1 MIEQITVKNFK
12 SLADVTINFS
22 KFNCFVGM
30 NGAGKTTVLQA
41 LDFISQQMRGNISA
55 WLDELGWS
63 AKDLA
68 YKGPSAPKLPSTI
81 LDVRYRLKNGDLL
94 RWTGFFSR
102 THLQMITEIAEVM
115 GEKRKVIFR
124 TTSNI
129 YTIDNANR
137 EISFNYEGSVLSQL
151 RDKVLPEPLL
161 ELREALSN
169 MRSMYL
175 LAPHL
180 LRNYSRQ
187 TDNGQGIAAGGD
199 RLPAFLDGIKGE
211 AKQKFKALLQNFYP
225 YLDDFKIVNN
235 KKDGVKRLFISERRL
250 EHAADSDPV
259 IVETSA
265 GHMNDGL
272 LRILAILAQLETD
285 SSNVLLLDEVENGI
299 NPEITEKLVDL
310 LVQSPAQIIITTHSP
325 MILNYIVDD
334 LAKGSVQFVFKDA
347 RGQTDVQPFFSL
359 PRTAEK
365 LAYMGPGEAF
375 VDTNLNQ
382 LADAFLESKAS
393 QTLERQ

>member
-22 KFNCFVGM
+22 RFNCFVGM

-41 LDFISQQMRGNISA
+41 LDFISQQMRGDISA
-55 WLDELGWS
+55 WLEELGWS
-63 AKDLA
+63 PEDLA
-68 YKGPSAPKLPSTI
+68 YKGPDAPKLPSTI
-81 LDVRYRLKNGDLL
+81 LDVRYRLSNGELL

-102 THLQMITEIAEVM
+102 PHLQMITEVGEIM
-115 GEKRKVIFR
+115 GDDKRQIFS
-124 TTSNI
+124 TTPDF
-129 YTIDNANR
+129 YTINNAPR

-151 RDKVLPEPLL
+151 RDNAIAGPLL
-161 ELREALSN
+161 ELRGALTG

-175 LAPHL
+175 LTPHL
-180 LRNYSRQ
+180 LRSYSRP
-187 TDNGQGIAAGGD
+187 TDNGNNIAAGGD
-199 RLPAFLDGIKGE
+199 RLPAFLDGITAESKE
-211 AKQKFKALLQNFYP
+211 KLKALLRSFYP
-225 YLDDFKIVNN
+225 NLDDFRIVSSN
-235 KKDGVKRLFISERRL
+235 GGLRRLYISEHRGQ
-250 EHAADSDPV
+250 DSAGDA
-259 IVETSA
+259 IVLETSA
-265 GHMNDGL
+265 GHLNDGL

-285 SSNVLLLDEVENGI
+285 STNVLLLDEVENGI

-334 LAKGSVQFVFKDA
+334 VAKESVQFVFKDA

-359 PRTAEK
+359 PRTADK

-375 VDTNLNQ
+375 VDTNLGQ

-393 QTLERQ
+393 RALEPQ